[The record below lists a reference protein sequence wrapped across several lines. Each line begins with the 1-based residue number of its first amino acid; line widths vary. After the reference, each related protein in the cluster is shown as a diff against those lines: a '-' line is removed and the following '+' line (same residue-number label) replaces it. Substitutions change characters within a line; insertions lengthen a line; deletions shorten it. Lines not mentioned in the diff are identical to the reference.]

1 MEASNQ
7 IVSCSMSAPHEVS
20 PDCKSI
26 PTRYTSRFSLVPNR
40 VFVCGIDY
48 ETKGDELLHIFSH
61 YGAVKDVR
69 IVLDRF
75 GMSKGYGFVTFQNQE
90 DALKVLCD
98 SNGVTLKHRRLCVS
112 QAYRKQKRRRHAH
125 SHGRVVPLPREYTA
139 YPAGY
144 PLNYHCWSNPS
155 QPHHLVPVSHIS
167 PPVMFPQPVHQ
178 HFALYQYQSPAEY
191 SQPSVSPDNAQ
202 KECREWPGRRQ

>member
-112 QAYRKQKRRRHAH
+112 QAYRKQKRMPSSCNRKARPQPRPRCAPTKGVHRLPCRLPPELPLLVQPQPAAPPCTSQ
-125 SHGRVVPLPREYTA
+125 SHLPPGDVSSTRAPALCPLP
-139 YPAGY
+139 
-144 PLNYHCWSNPS
+144 
-155 QPHHLVPVSHIS
+155 VPVTSR
-167 PPVMFPQPVHQ
+167 VFPAVGLARQR
-178 HFALYQYQSPAEY
+178 AER
-191 SQPSVSPDNAQ
+191 VS
-202 KECREWPGRRQ
+202 